1 MVELRKS
8 EALKKATIFSL
19 LIMIGL
25 GPLVGNANAFIYGS
39 SSPSGWTVWVQDT
52 PNTPQTCPW
61 YDDAKGAS
69 GQHCNELLYVGVAWD
84 DLYVYVRWDVKCL
97 TTEFAQ
103 VYYLLRV
110 AVNASAPTTTP
121 THSLQFEFNKIQG
134 TIYTNVT
141 IRIPGSPKFI
151 TAWTSNTDLSIDA
164 IIPPLNTTVVNNE
177 TALIGRYPWSSLS
190 PTGQPVPIVL
200 IQAESHASE
209 SDNGWTSEIMDYIGI
224 NSEPV
229 PWFTDLSMVLLVT
242 TALSAVY
249 LKKKGRLNSNIPI
262 GVSLR

>member
-177 TALIGRYPWSSLS
+177 TALIGRYPGLLCHLLDNQYPLCSYRLN
-190 PTGQPVPIVL
+190 PTLRNPIMGGR
-200 IQAESHASE
+200 ARSWTTSE
-209 SDNGWTSEIMDYIGI
+209 STVNPFHGSRICR
-224 NSEPV
+224 
-229 PWFTDLSMVLLVT
+229 WFS
-242 TALSAVY
+242 
-249 LKKKGRLNSNIPI
+249 
-262 GVSLR
+262 